1 MCSQLGC
8 GSAPVEGNR
17 ASVQSLGSVMSP
29 TSRCCAS
36 PDSVPLSAKG
46 CSASL
51 PCRRHEGKQGAV
63 HKVLRA
69 TRRKQATW
77 RWLMGLSPP
86 TAWPGQPPK
95 WEAQD
100 CVPCSY

>member
-17 ASVQSLGSVMSP
+17 ASVQSLGSVRSP

-46 CSASL
+46 CSVSL
-51 PCRRHEGKQGAV
+51 PSRRHEGKTRCPAQGAPRNTQEAGHMEMADGAV
-63 HKVLRA
+63 TTHCL
-69 TRRKQATW
+69 
-77 RWLMGLSPP
+77 
-86 TAWPGQPPK
+86 AWPTT
-95 WEAQD
+95 
-100 CVPCSY
+100 